1 MAHRIKPEDLEDY
14 IKFITVNRGCP
25 VESVDRNKA
34 HWNFIMNKT
43 VCMEQV
49 NGYRRENQYSCS
61 LCGKRFADRRNR
73 NRHRRNVDCIKKVVK
88 LDKPTV
94 VKNTDTVYRC
104 KMCDKTF
111 SHRSNR
117 DRHQRTMH
125 KPGAD

>member
-14 IKFITVNRGCP
+14 IKFIAVNRGCP

-49 NGYRRENQYSCS
+49 NGYRGENQYSCS

-73 NRHRRNVDCIKKVVK
+73 NRHRRNVDCIKKW
-88 LDKPTV
+88 
-94 VKNTDTVYRC
+94 
-104 KMCDKTF
+104 
-111 SHRSNR
+111 
-117 DRHQRTMH
+117 
-125 KPGAD
+125 